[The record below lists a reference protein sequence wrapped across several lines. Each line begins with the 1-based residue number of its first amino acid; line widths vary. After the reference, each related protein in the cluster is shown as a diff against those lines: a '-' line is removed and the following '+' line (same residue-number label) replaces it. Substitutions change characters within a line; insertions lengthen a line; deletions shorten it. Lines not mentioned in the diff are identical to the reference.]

1 MKLYGY
7 FRSSAAYRVRIAMNI
22 KGIECER
29 EYVHLRQGDNR
40 SPEYLALN
48 PQGVVPTLAVGEA
61 AIGQSL
67 AIMEYLDEVNLE
79 VPLLPSDALG
89 RARVRQ
95 LAQIVACDIHPLNNL
110 KVLTY
115 LREEMGQAQEAI
127 DAWYRHWVETGLAA
141 FEALL
146 AESPATGLFCHGD
159 DPGLADACLVPQLF
173 NARRFDA
180 DLSAMPTA
188 LRVEANCNELQ
199 AFRQAAPENQPDAE

>member
-1 MKLYGY
+1 MKLFGY

-22 KGIECER
+22 KGIEYER
-29 EYVHLRQGDNR
+29 EFVHLRKGDNR
-40 SPEYLALN
+40 TPGYLALN
-48 PQGVVPTLAVGEA
+48 PQGVVPTLAVDEA

-67 AIMEYLDEVNLE
+67 AIMEYLDEINLE
-79 VPLLPSDALG
+79 VPLLPVDALG

-127 DAWYRHWVETGLAA
+127 DAWYRHWVENGLAA

-146 AESPATGLFCHGD
+146 AASPATGLFCHGD

-180 DLSAMPTA
+180 DLSGLPTA

-199 AFRQAAPENQPDAE
+199 AFKDAAPENQPDAE

>member
-7 FRSSAAYRVRIAMNI
+7 FRSSAAYRVRIALNI
-22 KGIECER
+22 KGMECER

-40 SPEYLALN
+40 GPEYLALN
-48 PQGVVPTLAVGEA
+48 PQGVVPTLVDGGL

-67 AIMEYLDEVNLE
+67 AIMEYLDEINME
-79 VPLLPSDALG
+79 VPLLPVDALG

-95 LAQIVACDIHPLNNL
+95 LAQIVACDIHPLDNL

-115 LREEMGQAQEAI
+115 LREEMGQGQEAL
-127 DAWYRHWVETGLAA
+127 DTWYRHWIVTGLAA

-146 AESPATGLFCHGD
+146 ADNPATGLFCHGD

-173 NARRFDA
+173 NARRFDT
-180 DLSAMPTA
+180 DLSAMPTV

-199 AFRQAAPENQPDAE
+199 AFRDAAPENQPDAE

>member
-1 MKLYGY
+1 MKLFGY

-29 EYVHLRQGDNR
+29 EFVHLRKGDNR
-40 SPEYLALN
+40 TPEYLALN
-48 PQGVVPTLAVGEA
+48 PQGVVPTLVDEEA

-79 VPLLPSDALG
+79 VPLLPVDALG

-127 DAWYRHWVETGLAA
+127 DAWYRHWVENGLAA

-146 AESPATGLFCHGD
+146 AASPATGLFCHGD

-199 AFRQAAPENQPDAE
+199 AFKDAAPENQPDAE

>member
-29 EYVHLRQGDNR
+29 EFVHLRKGDNR
-40 SPEYLALN
+40 TPEYLALN
-48 PQGVVPTLAVGEA
+48 PQGVVPTLAVDEA

-79 VPLLPSDALG
+79 VPLLPVDALG

-115 LREEMGQAQEAI
+115 LREEMGQTQDAI
-127 DAWYRHWVETGLAA
+127 DAWYRHWVESGLAA

-146 AESPATGLFCHGD
+146 ADNPATGLFCHGD
-159 DPGLADACLVPQLF
+159 EPGLADACLVPQLF

-199 AFRQAAPENQPDAE
+199 AFKDAAPENQPDAE

>member
-7 FRSSAAYRVRIAMNI
+7 FRSSAAYRVRIALNI
-22 KGIECER
+22 KGMECER

-40 SPEYLALN
+40 GPEYLALN
-48 PQGVVPTLAVGEA
+48 PQGVVPTLVDGGL

-67 AIMEYLDEVNLE
+67 AIMEYLDEINME

-95 LAQIVACDIHPLNNL
+95 LAQIVACDIHPLDNL

-115 LREEMGQAQEAI
+115 LREEMGQGQEAL
-127 DAWYRHWVETGLAA
+127 DTWYRHWIVTGLAA

-146 AESPATGLFCHGD
+146 AETPATGLFCHGD

-173 NARRFDA
+173 NARRFDT
-180 DLSAMPTA
+180 DLSRLPTV

-199 AFRQAAPENQPDAE
+199 AFRDAAPESQPDAE

>member
-7 FRSSAAYRVRIAMNI
+7 FRSSAAYRVRIALNI
-22 KGIECER
+22 KGMECER
-29 EYVHLRQGDNR
+29 EFVHLRQGDNR
-40 SPEYLALN
+40 GPEYLALN
-48 PQGVVPTLAVGEA
+48 PQGVVPTLVDGGL

-67 AIMEYLDEVNLE
+67 AIMEYLDEINME

-95 LAQIVACDIHPLNNL
+95 LAQIVACDIHPLDNL

-115 LREEMGQAQEAI
+115 LREEMGQGQEAL
-127 DAWYRHWVETGLAA
+127 DTWYRHWIETGLAA

-146 AESPATGLFCHGD
+146 ADNPATGLFCHGD

-173 NARRFDA
+173 NARRFDT
-180 DLSAMPTA
+180 DLSRLPTV

-199 AFRQAAPENQPDAE
+199 AFRDAAPDNQPDAE